1 MMVELIVLTLRQFN
15 GVMQRCIVVGRK
27 GRENRGTNSPFGNV
41 GEGDRI
47 PFLSLALTNPPFPLP
62 TPPNALQITLPV
74 SPPLRPLVRPPLHG
88 RVRIGVG
95 DLLCWRLS
103 RRLCRRPQIRKRLFA
118 RNWQFK
124 QYPRVPP
131 LQLLFNRIGGGR
143 LRRRWNERIDVIQMP
158 ILALRLLPS
167 E

>member
-1 MMVELIVLTLRQFN
+1 MTEGRDGRTGVLIVRL
-15 GVMQRCIVVGRK
+15 VMSGR
-27 GRENRGTNSPFGNV
+27 GIE
-41 GEGDRI
+41 
-47 PFLSLALTNPPFPLP
+47 FLSSRSLLQIPPFPFPLRLMHYKSP
-62 TPPNALQITLPV
+62 SLSP
-74 SPPLRPLVRPPLHG
+74 PPLRPLVRPPLHG

-103 RRLCRRPQIRKRLFA
+103 RRLCRRLQIRKRLFA